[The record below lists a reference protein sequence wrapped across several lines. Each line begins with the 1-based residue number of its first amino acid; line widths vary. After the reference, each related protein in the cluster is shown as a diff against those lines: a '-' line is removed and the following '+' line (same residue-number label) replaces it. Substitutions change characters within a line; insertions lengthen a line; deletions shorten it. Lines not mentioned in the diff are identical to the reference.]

1 MDIYLYIVTIKAG
14 YCWKNNNTSTNTSTN
29 TNTNTDTNTS
39 FDILACWTANFV
51 KNTALA
57 FSTLQTL

>member
-14 YCWKNNNTSTNTSTN
+14 YCWKN
-29 TNTNTDTNTS
+29 TDTDTS
-39 FDILACWTANFV
+39 FDILACWTTNFV

-57 FSTLQTL
+57 FTTLQTL